1 MIDYDYVINH
11 LLEIIT
17 IIAVFVI
24 FFLQI
29 RKKTLTYTVLT
40 NSGLVPVSDEG
51 ESNIQIRYKGKAV
64 PKVRLVEI
72 RIKNSGSLPIK
83 PEDYIQP
90 LSLRLP
96 NSNILSSE
104 VSDVHSLGAYI
115 ESKLSNSSEIVLSKT
130 LLNPTDFF
138 DVKILLADGAADLSV
153 VGRIV
158 GVSKIQ
164 NLTGREVNYYILL
177 SLVAVNV
184 LALIARLLGWLDF
197 RIIIIL
203 QICTLLVGVWMS
215 LDLRTPSQDSEK

>member
-11 LLEIIT
+11 LLKIIT
-17 IIAVFVI
+17 IIVVFVI

-51 ESNIQIRYKGKAV
+51 ESNIHIRYKGKAI

-104 VSDVHSLGAYI
+104 VSDVHSL
-115 ESKLSNSSEIVLSKT
+115 EI
-130 LLNPTDFF
+130 
-138 DVKILLADGAADLSV
+138 
-153 VGRIV
+153 GRAHV
-158 GVSKIQ
+158 
-164 NLTGREVNYYILL
+164 
-177 SLVAVNV
+177 
-184 LALIARLLGWLDF
+184 
-197 RIIIIL
+197 
-203 QICTLLVGVWMS
+203 
-215 LDLRTPSQDSEK
+215 

>member
-1 MIDYDYVINH
+1 MINYDYIIGH
-11 LLEIIT
+11 LLEIII
-17 IIAVFVI
+17 IIAAFVI

-29 RKKTLTYTVLT
+29 RKKALTYTVLT
-40 NSGLVPVSDEG
+40 NSDIFSVSDEG
-51 ESNIQIRYKGKAV
+51 KSNIQILHRGKVV

-83 PEDYIQP
+83 PEDYIEP
-90 LSLRLP
+90 LSVRLP
-96 NSNILSSE
+96 KSKILSSE
-104 VSDVHSLGAYI
+104 IRDVHSAGAYI
-115 ESKLSNSSEIVLSKT
+115 ETKLSNQSEIVLSKT

-138 DVKILLADGAADLSV
+138 DVKILLADGDADFSV

-177 SLVAVNV
+177 SFVAVNV
-184 LALIARLLGWLDF
+184 LALIARLLGWVDN

-215 LDLRTPSQDSEK
+215 FDIGNKLEGSEN

>member
-1 MIDYDYVINH
+1 MIDYDYIIGH
-11 LLEIIT
+11 LLEIII
-17 IIAVFVI
+17 IIAAFVI

-40 NSGLVPVSDEG
+40 NSGLVPVSTEVKSD
-51 ESNIQIRYKGKAV
+51 IQIRYKGKLV
-64 PKVRLVEI
+64 PEVRLVEI

-83 PEDYIQP
+83 PEDYIEP
-90 LSLRLP
+90 LRLQLP
-96 NSNILSSE
+96 NSRILSSE
-104 VSDVHSLGAYI
+104 VMDAHSLGASI
-115 ESKLSNSSEIVLSKT
+115 ETKLSNRSEIVLSKT

-138 DVKILLADGAADLSV
+138 DVKILLTDGDADFSV

-177 SLVAVNV
+177 SFVAVNV
-184 LALIARLLGWLDF
+184 LALIARLLGWVDN

-215 LDLRTPSQDSEK
+215 FDIGNKLEGSEK

>member
-17 IIAVFVI
+17 IIALFVV

-40 NSGLVPVSDEG
+40 NSGLVPISYEAQN
-51 ESNIQIRYKGKAV
+51 NIQILYKGKVV
-64 PKVRLVEI
+64 PNVQLVEM

-83 PEDYIQP
+83 PEDYIEP
-90 LSLRLP
+90 LRIRLP
-96 NSNILSSE
+96 NSKILASE
-104 VSDVHSLGAYI
+104 VRDAHSVGAYI
-115 ESKLSNSSEIVLSKT
+115 ETKSSNRSEIVLSKT

-138 DVKILLADGAADLSV
+138 DVKILLADGDSDLSV
-153 VGRIV
+153 IGRIV

-164 NLTGREVNYYILL
+164 NLTGHNVNYYILL
-177 SLVAVNV
+177 SFVAVNV
-184 LALIARLLGWLDF
+184 LALIARFLGWLDF

-215 LDLRTPSQDSEK
+215 FDTGNKLEDSEK

>member
-1 MIDYDYVINH
+1 MIDHDYIINH
-11 LLEIIT
+11 LPEII
-17 IIAVFVI
+17 ILIAAFVI
-24 FFLQI
+24 FFLQV
-29 RKKTLTYTVLT
+29 RKKTLAYMVLT

-51 ESNIQIRYKGKAV
+51 KSNIQIHYKGKEV
-64 PKVRLVEI
+64 QKVWLVEI

-83 PEDYIQP
+83 PEDYIEP
-90 LSLRLP
+90 SSLRLP
-96 NSNILSSE
+96 NSKILSSE
-104 VSDVHSLGAYI
+104 VSDAHSLGAYI
-115 ESKLSNSSEIVLSKT
+115 ETKLSNQSKIVLSKT

-158 GVSKIQ
+158 GVRKIQ

-177 SLVAVNV
+177 SFVAVNV
-184 LALIARLLGWLDF
+184 LALIARLLGWVDF

-215 LDLRTPSQDSEK
+215 LELPASSQDSEK